1 MKQKPWNLRA
11 FTAAVLW
18 VIALMTAPFV
28 TAQTVNVSGTVSDQT
43 GEVMIG
49 VSVSVKGDQKHAAA
63 TDFDGNY
70 ILTMYLQTARWCSAT
85 SDSARW
91 KWL

>member
-49 VSVSVKGDQKHAAA
+49 VSVSVKGD
-63 TDFDGNY
+63 
-70 ILTMYLQTARWCSAT
+70 
-85 SDSARW
+85 
-91 KWL
+91 